1 VPRAALVTQEQTS
14 DAFVVVHYPAMLRA
28 AFLLTGDEG
37 LAQDL
42 AQETSIRIIQKWS
55 KVAAADDPHLYTRRL
70 LLNVFLA
77 GRRRRWHD
85 EIPQAELPE
94 PAVTDELDA
103 VAARDAL
110 RRALLALPPRQ
121 RAAVVL
127 RHYEQL
133 SEAQTAALLGC
144 SVGNV
149 KSLASR
155 GLQRLRLADLDEMG
169 TR

>member
-1 VPRAALVTQEQTS
+1 MTENRTS
-14 DAFVVVHYPAMLRA
+14 DAFVVGQYPAMLRA
-28 AFLLTGDEG
+28 AFLLTGDEN

-42 AQETSIRIIQKWS
+42 AQEASIRIIQKWS
-55 KVAAADDPHLYTRRL
+55 KIAAADDAHLYARRL

-85 EIPQAELPE
+85 EVPRAELPE
-94 PAVTDELDA
+94 PSVADQFDA
-103 VAARDAL
+103 VASRDAL

-133 SEAQTAALLGC
+133 SEAQTAGLLGC

-155 GLQRLRLADLDEMG
+155 GLERLRLADLDEME